1 MSVRAEAWNSPECA
15 EHHCITCGDQ
25 GIPLL
30 VVALEGDGLARCRD
44 TAAPAE
50 PDALVDVQ
58 LVGAVAPGDCV
69 LVHAGVALVQLGAA
83 ASS

>member
-1 MSVRAEAWNSPECA
+1 MSTPTEAWSAPECA
-15 EHHCITCGDQ
+15 EQHCITCGDQ

-44 TAAPAE
+44 AAAPAE
-50 PDALVDVQ
+50 PDAIVDVQ
-58 LVGAVAPGDCV
+58 LVGAVTPGDRV
-69 LVHAGVALVQLGAA
+69 LVHAGVALVHLGAA

>member
-1 MSVRAEAWNSPECA
+1 MSTGSEMWTTPECG
-15 EHHCITCGDQ
+15 EQHCITCGDQ

-44 TAAPAE
+44 AAAPAE
-50 PDALVDVQ
+50 PEAIVDVQ

-69 LVHAGVALVQLGAA
+69 LVHAGVALVHLGAA

>member
-1 MSVRAEAWNSPECA
+1 MSTRTEAWSAPECA
-15 EHHCITCGDQ
+15 EQHCITCGDQ

-44 TAAPAE
+44 AAAPAE
-50 PDALVDVQ
+50 ADAIVDVQ
-58 LVGAVAPGDCV
+58 LVGDVTPGDRV
-69 LVHAGVALVQLGAA
+69 LVHAGVALVHLGAA